1 MSLLVTPW
9 AALSHE
15 SFCKHYGCVSRCLQ
29 QSTGSHV
36 HFSKVRNSP
45 EQLVPEVPK
54 QCPMEKGGQ
63 LWELGCL
70 HRTGRAAAGWAAGM
84 TILLDHNHLRHM
96 WAACQG
102 THRKLSPFNYLEC
115 VRGVCRG
122 GYHAEWRF
130 RAPREYDHSTA
141 KPWRAQD
148 GKACVT
154 QALSSGQLCST
165 FQEGASYPWPQF
177 LGSKNIAY
185 RYLLLLLHSLAAPP
199 YAS

>member
-1 MSLLVTPW
+1 MSHGEGW
-9 AALSHE
+9 AALGAGLSAQDRKG
-15 SFCKHYGCVSRCLQ
+15 SGWVGSRDDHPPGPQ
-29 QSTGSHV
+29 PPPTHV
-36 HFSKVRNSP
+36 GRLSGYSQEAEP
-45 EQLVPEVPK
+45 IQLPRV
-54 QCPMEKGGQ
+54 
-63 LWELGCL
+63 
-70 HRTGRAAAGWAAGM
+70 
-84 TILLDHNHLRHM
+84 
-96 WAACQG
+96 CQG
-102 THRKLSPFNYLEC
+102 S
-115 VRGVCRG
+115 VSGG

-199 YAS
+199 MPLDANSPVATSMADQLLTSPPKLQV